1 MVWRPMDETRYRVV
15 LNGSL
20 TGEFDEATTRRNLS
34 RLFRLNQ
41 EKVRVLMSGRERV
54 IKSDLTEAVAMTY
67 LIRLAEAGC
76 ESYVQ
81 EIGDS
86 DGSDLDEKRR
96 NDERRMRFRRGPHAG
111 AIVPDR
117 RLQIRRT
124 IDLKVY
130 RQSRRLGYG
139 LALPFQ
145 AYPKGL

>member
-1 MVWRPMDETRYRVV
+1 MDETRYRVV

-81 EIGDS
+81 RSVTAMDLTLMRSAAMMSAACAFAAALAPAPLCLI
-86 DGSDLDEKRR
+86 DGC
-96 NDERRMRFRRGPHAG
+96 RFGGRS
-111 AIVPDR
+111 
-117 RLQIRRT
+117 T
-124 IDLKVY
+124 
-130 RQSRRLGYG
+130 
-139 LALPFQ
+139 
-145 AYPKGL
+145 